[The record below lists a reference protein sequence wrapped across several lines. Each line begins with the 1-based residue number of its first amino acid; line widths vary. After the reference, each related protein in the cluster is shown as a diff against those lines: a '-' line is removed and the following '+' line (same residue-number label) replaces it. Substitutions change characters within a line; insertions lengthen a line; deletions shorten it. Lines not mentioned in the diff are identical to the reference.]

1 MTLRLLSGSHD
12 TGSIT
17 SADSTD
23 GSGNHFGSLLLPST
37 CEIFCFS
44 QSPLSTYSVTSV
56 SNNKRDTAE
65 LGGRRMEREEGWGR
79 FWDMEILVHSL
90 SGSSKRVSSHISCHP
105 PPQHLPR
112 DQDRDRWSLGDRR
125 AVKHKQSGYQIL
137 PSTAATQLDIRIHSH
152 LTATPAPDPV
162 TYHTSDTHTQSLTYY
177 KL

>member
-1 MTLRLLSGSHD
+1 MHSDKSPVANKGHLNEKNSMCSILGRLEKGRMTLRLLSRSHD

-37 CEIFCFS
+37 CETFCFS

-56 SNNKRDTAE
+56 SNNKRHSRTGRKEDGGEWGVGAV
-65 LGGRRMEREEGWGR
+65 LGHGDSGTFSEWFFKR
-79 FWDMEILVHSL
+79 FSM
-90 SGSSKRVSSHISCHP
+90 HISVQP

-125 AVKHKQSGYQIL
+125 AVKHKQSGY
-137 PSTAATQLDIRIHSH
+137 
-152 LTATPAPDPV
+152 
-162 TYHTSDTHTQSLTYY
+162 
-177 KL
+177 